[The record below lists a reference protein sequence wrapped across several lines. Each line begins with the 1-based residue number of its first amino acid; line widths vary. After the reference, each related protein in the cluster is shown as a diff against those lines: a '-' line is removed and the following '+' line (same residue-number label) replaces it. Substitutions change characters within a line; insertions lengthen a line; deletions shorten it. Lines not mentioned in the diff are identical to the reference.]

1 MLLSD
6 TFEKFAIFRDVSLGT
21 IEKKT
26 ICFSMKDCNNNDS
39 FVMTTGDAFTFV
51 YPDYGKYFI
60 SMEVTD
66 NYANIADKRRTLN
79 VTT

>member
-6 TFEKFAIFRDVSLGT
+6 VFEKLAIFRDVSLGT
-21 IEKKT
+21 IEKKN
-26 ICFSMKDCNNNDS
+26 ICFSMKDCKDNDS

-66 NYANIADKRRTLN
+66 NYANIADK
-79 VTT
+79 